1 MTGMIAEGELWWRGG
16 SDCPQITVLLS
27 RGHGNPRH
35 EGQYLTTATE
45 RNCSLF
51 VKIKKKKSKLEE
63 GPQGAPG
70 ARLV

>member
-51 VKIKKKKSKLEE
+51 VKIKKNSKLEE